1 MKAYYIHW
9 NYNHL
14 AEEYLYL
21 NGKDDDTLFHHENN
35 AKISAELK
43 VKEINDFKE
52 HANKLYLKVENE
64 NYEPT
69 REEIDI
75 LEKYVFDTP
84 ESYEIRFKYIV
95 FADEE

>member
-1 MKAYYIHW
+1 MMI
-9 NYNHL
+9 
-14 AEEYLYL
+14 LYFIT
-21 NGKDDDTLFHHENN
+21 KNN

-84 ESYEIRFKYIV
+84 ESYEIRFKDIV
-95 FADEE
+95 FEDEE